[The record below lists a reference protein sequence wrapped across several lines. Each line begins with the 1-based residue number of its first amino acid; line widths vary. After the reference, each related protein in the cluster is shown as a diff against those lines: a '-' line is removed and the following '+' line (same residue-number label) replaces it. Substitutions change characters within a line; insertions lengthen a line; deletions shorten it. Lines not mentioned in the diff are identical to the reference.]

1 MDRRFQKTEKAI
13 RSAYFSLLGSGRKIT
28 VTEIAE
34 RADIDRKTFYL
45 HYQSVEDIVTAYAKE
60 KVQQL
65 KDMLKEKGF
74 FTETHDLYVFFQCL
88 NELMSEDIRLYR
100 SLSKDR
106 NYEFFWE
113 TVHQIIKKTVTDLFT
128 GLSAANEREFQTY
141 VDFYTYG
148 VISVYRRWLEANDNM
163 SLEELGRY
171 LGEISSSA
179 LRIYRERQEK

>member
-45 HYQSVEDIVTAYAKE
+45 HYQSVKDIVTAYAKE
-60 KVQQL
+60 KAQQL

-106 NYEFFWE
+106 NYESFWE
-113 TVHQIIKKTVTDLFT
+113 TVHQIVKETITELFAEPSLTDD
-128 GLSAANEREFQTY
+128 REFQTY
-141 VDFYTYG
+141 ADFYTYG
-148 VISVYRRWLEANDNM
+148 ILAVYRRWLEADDSM
-163 SLEELGRY
+163 TLEELGSY
-171 LGEISSSA
+171 LSKISASA
-179 LRIYRERQEK
+179 LHIYRERQKK